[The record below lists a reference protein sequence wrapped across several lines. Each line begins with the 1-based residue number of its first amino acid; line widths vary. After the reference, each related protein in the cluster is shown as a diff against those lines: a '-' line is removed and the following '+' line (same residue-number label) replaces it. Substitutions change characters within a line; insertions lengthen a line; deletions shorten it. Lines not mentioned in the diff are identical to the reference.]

1 MGILV
6 SWISFAWST
15 SDQLTDDGH
24 DSPPSPELLP
34 LTQTP
39 STDPSPNPSS
49 PHHPDSSISD
59 NVTVADKQVEK
70 PLNLT
75 NTALHDFP
83 RSSIPAPLAS
93 FKFIPFLETPTETET
108 PTGDEPSPISRSS
121 ISAPK
126 ATIDTSPD
134 FIVSSDVR
142 PFQGMT
148 SPIDTSMGIP
158 QHTDSFQTSP
168 TTPTPLSGLRID
180 VAAANDPAMDREIE
194 MADASFTAPN
204 LAIDPSADLFDDEG
218 LNALEKIYLYARSN
232 QSFHRYV
239 LEK

>member
-1 MGILV
+1 
-6 SWISFAWST
+6 
-15 SDQLTDDGH
+15 
-24 DSPPSPELLP
+24 
-34 LTQTP
+34 
-39 STDPSPNPSS
+39 
-49 PHHPDSSISD
+49 
-59 NVTVADKQVEK
+59 
-70 PLNLT
+70 
-75 NTALHDFP
+75 
-83 RSSIPAPLAS
+83 
-93 FKFIPFLETPTETET
+93 
-108 PTGDEPSPISRSS
+108 
-121 ISAPK
+121 
-126 ATIDTSPD
+126 
-134 FIVSSDVR
+134 
-142 PFQGMT
+142 
-148 SPIDTSMGIP
+148 MGIP